1 MNLTEN
7 DLRLLIRNILCEQ
20 EEEAEAE
27 EEVVEPEEEVVEPEE
42 ELVEPETGYPSQ
54 FQNATA
60 FTKKAEILMNMFQ
73 DLGLPVE
80 NIISAGSKEI
90 RLGLQKGSNPESL
103 ESSVEL
109 VYQDI
114 FPGEDISVDV
124 IPPDTP
130 PNQSGKYNAY
140 SISGQPLIVFAFA
153 GLASGG
159 RGKGYEYEEDIEKK
173 FLEEFVEDD
182 VEVYSD
188 NDMSTSDLK
197 VNGVGV
203 ELKLPNAQAGEPF
216 LTYSFETEQFTAS
229 NPKKVNQDVA
239 SVINNTFKKADTKK
253 KLDIVK
259 KAMKLD
265 ANELPRV
272 PTEVFKNKVRPA
284 LEKLDNQYLAS
295 YEITSADLRKYYKAK
310 GADLIQIKGK
320 GLYHLS
326 DADAVTFSAGSS
338 RPRKTLLF
346 DMEEPAKGSVTFRNA
361 KTSYAMRPHLKNNPL
376 KKISPSPIS
385 LDNPADRKLFVA
397 WTKKQNLSESAPSRW
412 QLLAGIK
419 E

>member
-1 MNLTEN
+1 MKLTEN
-7 DLRLLIRNILCEQ
+7 DLRLLINSILREQ
-20 EEEAEAE
+20 SE
-27 EEVVEPEEEVVEPEE
+27 EEVPDSEDLLDDLEAAE
-42 ELVEPETGYPSQ
+42 ELEVDLEPDYPSQ

-80 NIISAGSKEI
+80 NVISAGSKEI
-90 RLGLQKGSNPESL
+90 RLGIYHLLQKGSKPEDL
-103 ESSVEL
+103 ESTVEL
-109 VYQDI
+109 VYQEL

-140 SISGQPLIVFAFA
+140 SISGQPLIVFGGA

-173 FLEEFVEDD
+173 FLEEFAEDD

-188 NDMSTSDLK
+188 NDMSTSDLE

-216 LTYSFETEQFTAS
+216 LTYSFKTKQFTAS

-265 ANELPRV
+265 ANELARV
-272 PTEVFKNKVRPA
+272 PTAVFKNKVRPA

-326 DADAVTFSAGSS
+326 DADAATFSDGRS
-338 RPRKTLLF
+338 TFLF
-346 DMEEPAKGSVTFRNA
+346 DMKEPAKGNVTFRNA

-376 KKISPSPIS
+376 KKISPSPIN

-397 WTKKQNLSESAPSRW
+397 WTKKQNLSESISNRW